1 MRRVLVC
8 VILLAA
14 VAAVAATVTADGAV
28 FERFLS
34 ADRPAD
40 RAILAYLDRERNGTA
55 SSRDL
60 TELGVLLVGKGFPE
74 DAEDYFEKA
83 LKLDKKNV
91 DAAYRLGLVRQRMGK
106 NFRAGRA
113 YRKVI
118 KLRPGYA
125 PARFM
130 LALVEERSGRR
141 SRAIYDYAKAYKHMP
156 ELADPAKNPLVL
168 DSHLQAEA
176 QLLRY
181 RREIGANT
189 LKVTAIDPAEI
200 RLMMEV
206 RPQPPAPPAAAPAE
220 ASAVPAAQAPVTRAT
235 PAPPVPAPTPRPTPR
250 AVAAPTA
257 APVTGVPVATA
268 APPTVIRQAVPATA
282 VPAPA
287 PPPGG
292 GPAFGAPRPTAT
304 PKS

>member
-1 MRRVLVC
+1 MRRALVC
-8 VILLAA
+8 AILLAA
-14 VAAVAATVTADGAV
+14 VAAAAVSVTADGPV

-40 RAILAYLDRERNGTA
+40 RAIMAYLERERNGTA

-60 TELGVLLVGKGFPE
+60 TELGVLLVDKGFPE

-106 NFRAGRA
+106 NFRAARA

-141 SRAIYDYAKAYKHMP
+141 SRAVYDYAKAYKHMP
-156 ELADPAKNPLVL
+156 ELADPARNPLVL
-168 DSHLQAEA
+168 DSRLQAEA

-189 LKVTAIDPAEI
+189 LKVNPIDPAEVK
-200 RLMMEV
+200 LMMEA
-206 RPQPPAPPAAAPAE
+206 RPQPPAPPAPAPAAAAAP
-220 ASAVPAAQAPVTRAT
+220 PAAQAPVTKAT
-235 PAPPVPAPTPRPTPR
+235 PAPPAPAPTPRPTPR
-250 AVAAPTA
+250 AVAAPIA
-257 APVTGVPVATA
+257 APVAVVPAATPG
-268 APPTVIRQAVPATA
+268 PPTVIRQAVPATA
-282 VPAPA
+282 IPLPSPAA
-287 PPPGG
+287 GG
-292 GPAFGAPRPTAT
+292 GPAFGAPRPTPT

>member
-1 MRRVLVC
+1 MKRGLVG

-14 VAAVAATVTADGAV
+14 VAATAVSVNAGGPV

-34 ADRPAD
+34 TDRPVD
-40 RAILAYLDRERNGTA
+40 RAVLAYLDRERNGTA

-74 DAEDYFEKA
+74 DAEEYFEKA
-83 LKLDKKNV
+83 LELDKKNA

-106 NFRAGRA
+106 DRAAARA

-118 KLRPGYA
+118 RMRPGYA

-130 LALVEERSGRR
+130 LAFAEERSGRR
-141 SRAIYDYAKAYKHMP
+141 DRAIFDYAKAYKHMP

-168 DSHLQAEA
+168 DSRLQTEA

-189 LKVTAIDPAEI
+189 LNVAPVDPAAVK
-200 RLMMEV
+200 LMMEV
-206 RPQPPAPPAAAPAE
+206 RPQPTAPPVP
-220 ASAVPAAQAPVTRAT
+220 ASAVMPPTPASPAQATGAT
-235 PAPPVPAPTPRPTPR
+235 PAPPAPAPRPRPRATQAPAAEPSTAGPVTPVGSATMIR
-250 AVAAPTA
+250 QAAPA
-257 APVTGVPVATA
+257 
-268 APPTVIRQAVPATA
+268 IAVPAT
-282 VPAPA
+282 
-287 PPPGG
+287 PPPAGG
-292 GPAFGAPRPTAT
+292 GPGIGAPKPT
-304 PKS
+304 PNG

>member
-1 MRRVLVC
+1 MRRALVC

-14 VAAVAATVTADGAV
+14 VAAAAVSVTAEGPV
-28 FERFLS
+28 FERFLA

-40 RAILAYLDRERNGTA
+40 RAIMAYLERERNGTA

-60 TELGVLLVGKGFPE
+60 AELGVLLVGKGFPE

-106 NFRAGRA
+106 NLGAVRA

-118 KLRPGYA
+118 KMRPGYA

-156 ELADPAKNPLVL
+156 ELADPARNPLVL
-168 DSHLQAEA
+168 DSRLQAEA

-189 LKVTAIDPAEI
+189 LKVTPIDPDAVK
-200 RLMMEV
+200 LMMEV
-206 RPQPPAPPAAAPAE
+206 RPQPPAPPAAAPA
-220 ASAVPAAQAPVTRAT
+220 AQAPVAKAT
-235 PAPPVPAPTPRPTPR
+235 PAPPAPAPTPRPAPR
-250 AVAAPTA
+250 TVVAPTA
-257 APVTGVPVATA
+257 APVTVTPAG
-268 APPTVIRQAVPATA
+268 PPTVIRQAVPATA
-282 VPAPA
+282 VPAPSPA
-287 PPPGG
+287 PGG
-292 GPAFGAPRPTAT
+292 GPAFGAPRPTPT